1 MGLFL
6 VGSFKGANLFT
17 KLAFIFLCFAM
28 FFGWISYCTAN
39 WGRTFGEDNNDYY
52 LGYGVWRIGNNEDR
66 NFVRSSLTY
75 VLPLPTIFHADG
87 WLLEWYGAFQAFAT
101 FGFIC
106 LNVGFFLVVLFM
118 FVTPCKS
125 NADLS
130 FWNAINNIFGSICW
144 LVAIILF
151 GARFDKKFDTNFSER
166 TLHYSFGLAIIT
178 FALQLA
184 AGILLLLTKRGGGAV
199 QSSK

>member
-1 MGLFL
+1 MGLYL
-6 VGSFKGANLFT
+6 VGSFKGANIFT
-17 KLAFIFLCFAM
+17 KLAFIFLLCAM
-28 FFGWISYCTAN
+28 LFGWVAYCTNN
-39 WGRTFGEDNNDYY
+39 WGRSFPSDTNSVYKGFGI
-52 LGYGVWRIGNNEDR
+52 WRNGAGNQDPDTQFTPINLEA
-66 NFVRSSLTY
+66 N
-75 VLPLPTIFHADG
+75 DG

-130 FWNAINNIFGSICW
+130 FWNAINTIFGSICW

-151 GARFDKKFDTNFSER
+151 GVRFDEKFDERFSGRTRER